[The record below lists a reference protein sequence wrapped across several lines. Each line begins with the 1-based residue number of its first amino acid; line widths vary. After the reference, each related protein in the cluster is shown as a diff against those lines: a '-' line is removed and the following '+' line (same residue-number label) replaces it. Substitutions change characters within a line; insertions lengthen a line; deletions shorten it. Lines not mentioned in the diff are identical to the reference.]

1 MTILEA
7 FRTLMLNDTIASGK
21 SEQTIEFRWYAA
33 EEVGLL
39 GSGHV
44 FRTYAEEGRDI
55 VAMLNQD
62 MTGYTAVYTSHNMTP
77 KFGVITDNTD
87 ASLTNFTRRNI
98 EAYTD
103 TVAIDSI
110 CGYACSD
117 HASATR
123 AGYPSAIVFEGGMGT
138 VNDYRLIHTANGTIE
153 KLDFA
158 YMVEHARVVVG
169 FVVELAFA
177 AL

>member
-1 MTILEA
+1 
-7 FRTLMLNDTIASGK
+7 
-21 SEQTIEFRWYAA
+21 
-33 EEVGLL
+33 
-39 GSGHV
+39 
-44 FRTYAEEGRDI
+44 
-55 VAMLNQD
+55 
-62 MTGYTAVYTSHNMTP
+62 MTP

-87 ASLTNFTRRNI
+87 APLTNFTRRII

-103 TVAIDSI
+103 TEAIDSI

-123 AGYPSAIVFEGGMGT
+123 AGYPSAFVFEDEMGT
-138 VNDYRLIHTANGTIE
+138 MNGYRSIHTANDTIE

-158 YMVEHARVVVG
+158 HMVEHARLVVG

>member
-7 FRTLMLNDTIASGK
+7 FRTLLLNDTIASGQ
-21 SEQTIEFRWYAA
+21 SEQTDEFHWYAA

-39 GSGHV
+39 GYGHI
-44 FRTYAEEGRDI
+44 FRNYAEEDRDI

-62 MTGYTAVYTSHNMTP
+62 MTGYTVGYIFHNMTS

-87 ASLTNFTRRNI
+87 ASLTNFPRRII

-103 TVAIDSI
+103 TEEIDPI

-117 HASATR
+117 HTSATR
-123 AGYPSAIVFEGGMGT
+123 T
-138 VNDYRLIHTANGTIE
+138 R
-153 KLDFA
+153 
-158 YMVEHARVVVG
+158 
-169 FVVELAFA
+169 
-177 AL
+177 